1 MKQYLWTLN
10 GARLQYQSAHNNGD
24 TNWLFMPGGP
34 GLGSEALTGLTGI
47 LKDKIP
53 GVIWHFDLPND
64 GSNNVKDKPISDWRA
79 SLIQTITAFER
90 VILVAHSSLGM
101 YVQTMPE
108 LEAMLHGLVLI
119 GSAPD
124 ASWQNTFAEYCR
136 NDEDSLMLDAEKKYA
151 GNPSD
156 ESLRTLLI
164 SQAKYCFTNQQSLIA
179 GIELIKKLPVNHAA
193 SELYSDIFNSKTYE
207 ATWIPQQLPT
217 LIIGGSTDHII
228 SLELFKKNNRYRR
241 NNILIKEI
249 SDAGHYPWF
258 ENPKEIIMAFENYCS
273 IFNL

>member
-34 GLGSEALTGLTGI
+34 GLGSEALTGLTEI
-47 LKDKIP
+47 VKDKIP

-64 GSNNVKDKPISDWRA
+64 GSNNLKDQPISDWRA
-79 SLIQTITAFER
+79 SLIQAITAFER

-124 ASWQNTFAEYCR
+124 ASWQNTFAEYCWVF
-136 NDEDSLMLDAEKKYA
+136 
-151 GNPSD
+151 
-156 ESLRTLLI
+156 LRT
-164 SQAKYCFTNQQSLIA
+164 
-179 GIELIKKLPVNHAA
+179 
-193 SELYSDIFNSKTYE
+193 
-207 ATWIPQQLPT
+207 
-217 LIIGGSTDHII
+217 
-228 SLELFKKNNRYRR
+228 
-241 NNILIKEI
+241 
-249 SDAGHYPWF
+249 
-258 ENPKEIIMAFENYCS
+258 
-273 IFNL
+273 